1 MFKDILGNGSEED
14 AAKKLFSGKHTLYSA
29 QKSSSLPSAFS
40 KMKVKTCIACGNRLE
55 DQSQEF
61 DVCRSCMQHPEKLYQ
76 KYNEIVRDAQL
87 AEHRLC
93 SIAHECQLCQD
104 MEDAYQQCSN
114 KDCEVYYARFKQI
127 IEVARCR

>member
-1 MFKDILGNGSEED
+1 M
-14 AAKKLFSGKHTLYSA
+14 
-29 QKSSSLPSAFS
+29 
-40 KMKVKTCIACGNRLE
+40 
-55 DQSQEF
+55 
-61 DVCRSCMQHPEKLYQ
+61 
-76 KYNEIVRDAQL
+76 

-127 IEVARCR
+127 IELARCRQKLEEFSRIQWVQKTE